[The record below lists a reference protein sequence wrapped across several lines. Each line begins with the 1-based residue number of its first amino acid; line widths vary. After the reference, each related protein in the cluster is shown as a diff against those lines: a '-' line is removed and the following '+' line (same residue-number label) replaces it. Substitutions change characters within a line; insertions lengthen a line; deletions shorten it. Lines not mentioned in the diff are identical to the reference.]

1 MAVTSKW
8 RRHIERWQGSGLSQ
22 TEYCGQHGINVRTF
36 AARLSD
42 SRKRPAAVSELV
54 LP

>member
-22 TEYCGQHGINVRTF
+22 TEYCGQHGINIRTF

-42 SRKRPAAVSELV
+42 SRKRPAAVSGLV